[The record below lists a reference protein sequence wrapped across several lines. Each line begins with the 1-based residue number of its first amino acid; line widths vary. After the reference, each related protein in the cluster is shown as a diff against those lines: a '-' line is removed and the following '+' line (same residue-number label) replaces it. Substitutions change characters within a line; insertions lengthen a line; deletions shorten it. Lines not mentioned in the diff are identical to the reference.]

1 MPLRHIPAFI
11 EKHINPANNVTRGLL
26 LFVIMTAVRS
36 GEARGA
42 EWCEFD
48 LEQAV
53 WTVPA
58 RRWRAV
64 HSSQALSAEGVA
76 TGEIA
81 GEDAGTSSPK
91 KHKPRKKRQDPL
103 EPPPP
108 PSEFQAWAYDRRDY
122 FGFELIKQ

>member
-1 MPLRHIPAFI
+1 M
-11 EKHINPANNVTRGLL
+11 
-26 LFVIMTAVRS
+26 
-36 GEARGA
+36 
-42 EWCEFD
+42 
-48 LEQAV
+48 
-53 WTVPA
+53 
-58 RRWRAV
+58 

-108 PSEFQAWAYDRRDY
+108 PSEFPAWAYDRRDY
-122 FGFELIKQ
+122 FGFELIKQSSKSRARVRPAPPGRACAPCPKPQRNAARLTLARQVGAGA